1 MSDREGDNDESGSES
16 GYDGDERRRRH
27 EENSDS
33 YESDSSEDGRHEDQ
47 EDSANEIDDLDNVDI
62 SKMTLCASHKPGSMT
77 RDCQSCS
84 SALAFIDKGIVPRL
98 LASNAGSDLLARY
111 ANRCDQVK
119 PTLNLSD
126 SVLALGKQ
134 TFTKGQFRDKKI
146 YAKMVKKFLTLPPS
160 QNKDLTIDLLA
171 EDLFQKYRKVK
182 KFSNI
187 FKFQS
192 DMQSCH
198 KNLRLSQRVIF
209 SMIDNTNDELAS
221 LRELGEK
228 VGLEFPDDPPLR
240 TGTSVPR
247 DTRQLSDNL
256 HIQSD
261 KGIFPIPSLDAFFQ
275 LMLDEGK
282 EVSKENKE
290 MLNNIF
296 KEYRIKCGGNFI
308 YLFKKFSTFLNNMDD
323 KQIFY
328 VDMYSHADAG
338 VRELQ
343 RERMATLFKTNIRDD
358 ILSES
363 SSKKK
368 EEENKKD
375 PEGLFGGDFY
385 LSYLVCCY
393 HCYSEN
399 SYFQETRILR
409 PLSAAP
415 QRVTMS

>member
-1 MSDREGDNDESGSES
+1 MSDRDDDNYETGSES
-16 GYDGDERRRRH
+16 GYDGDERRRGH
-27 EENSDS
+27 EESSDS
-33 YESDSSEDGRHEDQ
+33 NESDSSEDDPHEDR
-47 EDSANEIDDLDNVDI
+47 EEKDDLDNVDI
-62 SKMTLCASHKPGSMT
+62 SNMRLCASHKPGSMT

-84 SALAFIDKGIVPRL
+84 SALAFIDKRLIPRL
-98 LASNAGSDLLARY
+98 LASNPGSDLLARY

-119 PTLNLSD
+119 PTLSLSD

-146 YAKMVKKFLTLPPS
+146 YAEMVKKFLTLPPS
-160 QNKDLTIDLLA
+160 QNKDLTVDLLA

-187 FKFQS
+187 FKFQN
-192 DMQSCH
+192 DMQACH

-209 SMIDNTNDELAS
+209 SMIDTNDELAS
-221 LRELGEK
+221 PREFGEK
-228 VGLEFPDDPPLR
+228 IGIEFPDDPPLR

-247 DTRQLSDNL
+247 DTRQLADNL
-256 HIQSD
+256 HIQGD
-261 KGIFPIPSLDAFFQ
+261 KKVFPIPSLEAFYQ
-275 LMLDEGK
+275 LMADEGK
-282 EVSKENKE
+282 EVSRDNKE

-296 KEYRIKCGGNFI
+296 KEFRIKSGGSFI
-308 YLFKKFSTFLNNMDD
+308 YLFKKFSSYLNNMDD

-328 VDMYSHADAG
+328 TDMYSHADAG

-385 LSYLVCCY
+385 LSYLVIIV
-393 HCYSEN
+393 
-399 SYFQETRILR
+399 ILKILIFR
-409 PLSAAP
+409 KQGS
-415 QRVTMS
+415 